1 MMYCVSFVEGSI
13 ELKFFFY
20 HNLSNAL
27 KFQRDLLVIE
37 LNKLLDVDDSYM
49 TGSIN
54 FDSCENN
61 ELQRLLNLILSLKY
75 SIEYE
80 KYEIGIELTEIKFE
94 DEP

>member
-27 KFQRDLLVIE
+27 KFQRNLLVIE

-49 TGSIN
+49 TGTIN
-54 FDSCENN
+54 FDSCTNQ

-80 KYEIGIELTEIKFE
+80 KYEIGIELTEIEFE
-94 DEP
+94 D